1 MALQRSSKRLII
13 AMLFVSVIALTIAW
27 LYYSSKNREVDPRV
41 VDARELYSH
50 YDKYAQEN
58 NFTSVL
64 SLLDSIE
71 QVYLAVPHYAH
82 SYERGVVDN
91 NRAAVFLTIALFGD
105 TMQRKLVPL
114 QYDTLSFDSLLS
126 VAEMYELSAIDC
138 YRNWKTRFD
147 SLNKDEIVSE
157 IKADFL
163 VGLEEFSAK
172 EQEVFLNR
180 RVEDILMAQVEI
192 NRRLSVALT
201 NLGVVYRHRENYERA
216 AELYVEAI
224 DLWDQNLDAINNLNV
239 ILNKPKQ
246 KRSFIEKLFPP
257 EKK

>member
-1 MALQRSSKRLII
+1 
-13 AMLFVSVIALTIAW
+13 MLFVTVIAVTTAW
-27 LYYSSKNREVDPRV
+27 LYYGSKNREADPRV
-41 VDARELYSH
+41 VEARELYSH
-50 YDKYAQEN
+50 YDTYAQEN

-64 SLLDSIE
+64 SLLDSID
-71 QVYLAVPHYAH
+71 QVYLSVPHYIQ

-91 NRAAVFLTIALFGD
+91 NRAAVFITIALFGD
-105 TMQRKLVPL
+105 TMQQKLVPI
-114 QYDTLSFDSLLS
+114 QYDTLSFDSLLNI
-126 VAEMYELSAIDC
+126 AEMYELRAIDC
-138 YRNWKTRFD
+138 YRNWKTKFD
-147 SLNKDEIVSE
+147 SLNKEEILSE

-163 VGLEEFSAK
+163 VGLEEFSEK
-172 EQEVFLNR
+172 EQEAFLNR
-180 RVEDILMAQVEI
+180 RTEEIVLAQVEV